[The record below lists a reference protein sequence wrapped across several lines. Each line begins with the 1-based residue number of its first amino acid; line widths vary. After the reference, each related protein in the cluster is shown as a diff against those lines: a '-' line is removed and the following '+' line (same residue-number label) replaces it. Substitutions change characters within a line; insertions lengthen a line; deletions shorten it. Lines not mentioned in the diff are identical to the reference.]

1 MDEYRV
7 RIRDIAQELGLSTAT
22 VSNVIHGKTK
32 KVSEETVKR
41 VQEQLERRQ
50 YIPNMAGILLAQ
62 NNSKIIGVVI
72 NDHEKYEGHVLEDG
86 FIATSLNALAKEV
99 DRIGYFLM
107 PKITSSWQEIPQ
119 FASMWNM
126 VGLVL
131 IGYCNQDYQHLR
143 DEIRVPLVIY
153 DGTIRDGKRLANLTI
168 DNYGGG
174 CQMGKHFQS
183 LGHEQVL
190 YIADNDTHV
199 DHLRYEGLR
208 SVISQSKQMLVPME
222 QEKRRAFYEERIV
235 EIAQFT
241 AVFAASDYYAAD
253 FLYFARSKGIAIPEE
268 MSIAG
273 FDDSFL
279 SRQIH
284 PMLTTIGQDHTARA
298 KLAVELL
305 IKLRE
310 QEPVE
315 PEILLPV
322 KLIQRNSTGP
332 ARTKSLSKKGSV
344 KFPLPSPSSAPL

>member
-1 MDEYRV
+1 MEEQRV

-22 VSNVIHGKTK
+22 VSNVIHGKTQ
-32 KVSEETVKR
+32 KVSDETVKR
-41 VQEQLERRQ
+41 VQELLERRQ

-62 NNSKIIGVVI
+62 NDSKIIGVVI
-72 NDHEKYEGHVLEDG
+72 NDHAKYEGHVLEDG
-86 FIATSLNALAKEV
+86 FIAASVNALAREV
-99 DRIGYFLM
+99 DRAGYFLM
-107 PKITSSWQEIPQ
+107 PKITASWQDIPK

-131 IGYCNQDYQHLR
+131 IGYCYQDYQHLR
-143 DEIRVPLVIY
+143 DEIRIPLVIY
-153 DGTIRDGKRLANLTI
+153 DGTIRDGKRLVNLTI

-174 CQMGKHFQS
+174 RQMGEHFRA
-183 LGHEQVL
+183 LGHERVL

-208 SVISQSKQMLVPME
+208 SVIAQSEQMLVPME
-222 QEKRRAFYEERIV
+222 RERRRAFYEDRLGEL
-235 EIAQFT
+235 AQFT

-253 FLYFARSKGIAIPEE
+253 FLHFIQSKGIVVPDK
-268 MSIAG
+268 MSVAG
-273 FDDSFL
+273 FDDSSP
-279 SRQIH
+279 SRQTH

-310 QEPVE
+310 QAPVE

-322 KLIQRNSTGP
+322 KLIRRSSTGP
-332 ARTKSLSKKGSV
+332 ARKEPDPKKET
-344 KFPLPSPSSAPL
+344 

>member
-1 MDEYRV
+1 MEEQRV
-7 RIRDIAQELGLSTAT
+7 RIRDIAEDLGLSTAT
-22 VSNVIHGKTK
+22 VSNVIHGKTQ

-62 NNSKIIGVVI
+62 NDSKIIGVVI
-72 NDHEKYEGHVLEDG
+72 NDHAKYEGHVLEDG
-86 FIATSLNALAKEV
+86 FIAASVNALAKEV
-99 DRIGYFLM
+99 DRTGYFLM
-107 PKITSSWQEIPQ
+107 PKITASWQDIPK

-131 IGYCNQDYQHLR
+131 IGYCYQDYQHLR

-153 DGTIRDGKRLANLTI
+153 DGTIRDGERLVNLTI

-174 CQMGKHFQS
+174 RQMGKHFRA
-183 LGHEQVL
+183 LGHERVL

-208 SVISQSKQMLVPME
+208 SVIPQSKQMLVPME
-222 QEKRRAFYEERIV
+222 RERRRGFYEERMA
-235 EIAQFT
+235 EISQFT
-241 AVFAASDYYAAD
+241 AVFAASDDYAAD
-253 FLYFARSKGIAIPEE
+253 FLRFIQSKGISVPSE

-273 FDDSFL
+273 FDDSSL
-279 SRQIH
+279 SRQMH

-298 KLAVELL
+298 ELAVKLL
-305 IKLRE
+305 IQLRD
-310 QEPVE
+310 QAPVE

-332 ARTKSLSKKGSV
+332 VRTESTFKKRS
-344 KFPLPSPSSAPL
+344 